1 MDTKLMTITP
11 EIAEQ
16 WLARNTDN
24 RRIRPGLIKALASE
38 IAEGRWQVTHQGI
51 AFDEYGAL
59 LDGQHRLRAIIVA
72 DTPVSMYVTTGA
84 PHSSFAVVDSGASRS
99 FIDRVFASGADV
111 SKEHAAIARVIE
123 LGAGETRRASYLE
136 TMGFINKHR
145 EALDWVVGLGG
156 SKKGRRPASMMA
168 VVARAWYTRD
178 RARLAQFVEVFST
191 GAANSPADWAAIR
204 LRDFLMSG
212 KFAPKGATARMATYQ
227 KSESA
232 IDMFLRG
239 VPATK
244 LYGTRDELFP
254 VPGEFGATKRN
265 TGKRDG
271 ANEGFRRTVE
281 G

>member
-1 MDTKLMTITP
+1 MRLEIMDVSPAL
-11 EIAEQ
+11 AEE
-16 WLARNTDN
+16 WLAARGPN
-24 RRIRPGLIKALASE
+24 RGLRKSVVDVYAQDM
-38 IAEGRWQVTHQGI
+38 AEGRWRLTHQGI

-111 SKEHAAIARVIE
+111 SKEHAAIARIIE

-271 ANEGFRRTVE
+271 AN
-281 G
+281 